1 MDKLQKTNEIAEL
14 KSKFEESPF
23 FYICDASTLT
33 VEKTNQFRRLCY
45 NKGVE
50 FRVAKNTL
58 IKKALEQISG
68 GYEALYPSLN
78 GPTGILFAKEEASVP
93 AKILKQ
99 FREKNERPVLKSA
112 YIDSDI
118 FIGDN
123 QIAVLAAL
131 KSKSELLGEVISLLQ
146 SPAKNVISGLQAS
159 GGQKIAALLQTLE
172 KRGE

>member
-1 MDKLQKTNEIAEL
+1 MDKAQKTNEIAEL
-14 KSKFEESPF
+14 KEKFADSPF

-33 VEKTNQFRRLCY
+33 VEKTNEFRRLCY
-45 NKGVE
+45 SKGIE

-58 IKKALEQISG
+58 IRKALEQVG
-68 GYEALYPSLN
+68 GNYDALYPSLN
-78 GPTGILFAKEEASVP
+78 GPTGVLFSKESSLP
-93 AKILKQ
+93 AKVLKQ
-99 FREKNERPVLKSA
+99 FREKNDRPVLKSA

-118 FIGDN
+118 FVGDN
-123 QIAVLAAL
+123 QLVVLAAL
-131 KSKSELLGEVISLLQ
+131 KSKAELLGEVIGLLQ